1 MHKLYL
7 IHRVHLLYIVYI
19 ICTIGKYNRQMLDL
33 WSFSLICFCMVIICG
48 KWKILFSFRMSLQG
62 FKGTRIIQIKDF
74 FLPNYFLHSTI
85 TMGTKYF
92 LVNSSHYWDL
102 NQINNA
108 RWNPLKGRWELL
120 WCISWLAKNSN

>member
-33 WSFSLICFCMVIICG
+33 WSFSLICTCMVIICG

-74 FLPNYFLHSTI
+74 FFAKLLSAFHNYNGNQI
-85 TMGTKYF
+85 F

-108 RWNPLKGRWELL
+108 RWNPPKGRWELL